1 MPATPPPPPPSP
13 SPPFTRRAI
22 GQAAA
27 LLGNTADAATL
38 ASRAANWSKLLDPV
52 TGFLRARAANGAF
65 DPNFDEFAWGPG
77 PGYTE
82 AGPWQ
87 YRVEV
92 PYDPQALQAALKGL
106 GLDGCDIVQQ
116 ANLMPSSFHAGGY
129 GNIIHEMSEMAVNC
143 WGQWELNN
151 QPVWAMQ
158 HMQVAFDS
166 AVNGRCAR
174 QAQKWLRQS
183 VDLFSPG
190 DDMFVSAG
198 RARTG
203 NRARKRAP

>member
-1 MPATPPPPPPSP
+1 
-13 SPPFTRRAI
+13 
-22 GQAAA
+22 
-27 LLGNTADAATL
+27 
-38 ASRAANWSKLLDPV
+38 
-52 TGFLRARAANGAF
+52 
-65 DPNFDEFAWGPG
+65 
-77 PGYTE
+77 
-82 AGPWQ
+82 
-87 YRVEV
+87 VEV
-92 PYDPQALQAALKGL
+92 PYDPQALQAALKGM

-174 QAQKWLRQS
+174 QAQPPRAASRAAAVPRRPAAAAAPRL
-183 VDLFSPG
+183 
-190 DDMFVSAG
+190 AG
-198 RARTG
+198 RGGTPTPA
-203 NRARKRAP
+203 AALV